1 MCRAVEHNFHN
12 HNDDGEYHHHI
23 ISPFRIPFLFVFV
36 VVVVEVVHP
45 LNNDILSSRTGSDLH
60 DYIFI

>member
-1 MCRAVEHNFHN
+1 MMTGNI
-12 HNDDGEYHHHI
+12 I
-23 ISPFRIPFLFVFV
+23 ISPFRILFLFVFFV